1 LALHVSPNID
11 LHDGEVVHVSVSG
24 FPPGKAF
31 LSECAS
37 PADVSAEGCGAQLA
51 AQPFVEIENGDGT
64 ENFTVT
70 NQAATTPLT
79 PQPSV
84 SCINQC
90 VLVATSG
97 VAASGA
103 RLIQTATLAFGS

>member
-1 LALHVSPNID
+1 

-103 RLIQTATLAFGS
+103 KLIQTATLAFGS

>member
-1 LALHVSPNID
+1 VSPNVD
-11 LHDGEVVHVSVSG
+11 LHDGEVIHVSVSG

-51 AQPFVEIENGDGT
+51 AQPFVEIENGGGT
-64 ENFTVT
+64 TNFTVT
-70 NQAATTPLT
+70 SQAATTPLT

-84 SCINQC
+84 SCTKQC

-97 VAASGA
+97 VPASGA
-103 RLIQTATLAFGS
+103 RVIQTATLGLGLDSI

>member
-1 LALHVSPNID
+1 M
-11 LHDGEVVHVSVSG
+11 SVSG
-24 FPPGKAF
+24 FPPGKAL

-51 AQPFVEIENGDGT
+51 AQPFVEIENGGGT
-64 ENFTVT
+64 ASFTVA

-79 PQPSV
+79 PHPSV
-84 SCINQC
+84 SCTNQC

-97 VAASGA
+97 VPASGV
-103 RLIQTATLAFGS
+103 RHIQTASLAFGS